1 MIGHVDADCFYVSAE
16 RVRFPHLKGV
26 PVGVIGNHGACII
39 AKSYEAKAA
48 GIKTGTPIWE
58 GATLCPDAVY
68 VKRDFRWYETLS
80 RRMLELVGE
89 ISPRVEFY
97 SIDESFYEVETV
109 DPASLQAAILN
120 RVGVPVSVGIAPTK
134 TLAKL
139 CSDSSK
145 PFGVRV
151 VTSDNERRELIQG
164 MPVTE
169 VCGIAGKAA
178 AKLAAHRILTCDQ
191 FAAADNR
198 LIRKLLTVV
207 GERLWYELRG
217 EPVLPVATSRVAHKR
232 IARGGSIG
240 RATRDPSRVAAFVV
254 RNVERVIEALFY
266 YQVCCDQLTLS
277 LDFRDAP
284 GRALR
289 CSLLGSTAD
298 TDDLRDAALWLLPRV
313 WRPPSA
319 TVHYMHV
326 IADRLRPLV
335 GRQRSLFERRRVKDD
350 RIEVVKRQINDSVG
364 RFALRSAST
373 LPLVDVY
380 SDPANSYDIPD
391 IHGKTC
397 F

>member
-16 RVRFPHLKGV
+16 RVRFPHLQGL

-58 GATLCPDAVY
+58 GRVLCPDAVY

-80 RRMLELVGE
+80 RRMLEIVKKV
-89 ISPRVEFY
+89 SPRVEFY
-97 SIDESFYEVETV
+97 SIDESFYEVEQI
-109 DPASLQAAILN
+109 DPRGLQAAIMD

-145 PFGVRV
+145 PFGTRV
-151 VTSDNERRELIQG
+151 IACEDDRRDLLAG
-164 MPVTE
+164 LPVTE
-169 VCGIAGKAA
+169 VCGIARRAA
-178 AKLAAHRILTCDQ
+178 AKLAGHRITTCDE
-191 FAAADNR
+191 FVAADNR
-198 LIRKLLTVV
+198 LIRRLLTVV

-217 EPVLPVATSRVAHKR
+217 EPALPVLTSRALHQR

-240 RATRDPSRVAAFVV
+240 RATRDPARVAAFVV
-254 RNVERVIEALFY
+254 RNVERVIEALFH

-284 GRALR
+284 GRAMR
-289 CSLLGSTAD
+289 CSLLGSTAEND
-298 TDDLRDAALWLLPRV
+298 ELRDAALWLLPQV
-313 WRPPSA
+313 WQPPSA

-335 GRQRSLFERRRVKDD
+335 GRQRSLFERPRVKDE
-350 RIEVVKRQINDSVG
+350 RIEAVKRQINDVVG
-364 RFALRSAST
+364 RFAVRSGST
-373 LPLVDVY
+373 LPLEDVY

>member
-16 RVRFPHLKGV
+16 RVRFPHLTGV

-58 GATLCPDAVY
+58 GVTLCPDAVY
-68 VKRDFRWYETLS
+68 VKRDFRWYEALS
-80 RRMLELVGE
+80 RKMLELVKE
-89 ISPRVEFY
+89 VSPRVEFY
-97 SIDESFYEVETV
+97 SIDESFYEVEV
-109 DPASLQAAILN
+109 IDPHGLQAAILE

-145 PFGVRV
+145 PFGVRI
-151 VTSDNERRELIQG
+151 VTSDDERRELLAGI
-164 MPVTE
+164 PVTE

-178 AKLAAHRILTCDQ
+178 IKLAAHRITTCDE
-191 FAAADNR
+191 FVAADNR

-217 EPVLPVATSRVAHKR
+217 EPVLPVLISRAAHQR

-240 RATRDPSRVAAFVV
+240 RATRDPARVAAFVV
-254 RNVERVIEALFY
+254 RNVERVVEALFY
-266 YQVCCDQLTLS
+266 YQVTCDQLTLS
-277 LDFRDAP
+277 LDFRGAP
-284 GRALR
+284 GRAIR

-298 TDDLRDAALWLLPRV
+298 TGDLRDAALWLLPRV
-313 WRPPSA
+313 WRPASA

-326 IADRLRPLV
+326 IADRLRPLTD
-335 GRQRSLFERRRVKDD
+335 RQRSLFERRTVKDE
-350 RIEVVKRQINDSVG
+350 RIEFVKRSINDVVG

-373 LPLVDVY
+373 LPLTDVY
-380 SDPANSYDIPD
+380 DDPANSYDIPD

>member
-16 RVRFPHLKGV
+16 RVRFPHLKGL
-26 PVGVIGNHGACII
+26 PVGVIGNHGACVI

-58 GATLCPDAVY
+58 ARSLCPDAVY
-68 VKRDFRWYETLS
+68 IKRDFRWYEAIS
-80 RRMLELVGE
+80 RRMLELVKE

-97 SIDESFYEVETV
+97 SIDESFYEVQEV
-109 DPASLQAAILN
+109 DPTGLQSTILD

-139 CSDSSK
+139 CSDCSK

-151 VTSDNERRELIQG
+151 ITTDDERRELIQG
-164 MPVTE
+164 LPVTE
-169 VCGIAGKAA
+169 ICGIAGRAA
-178 AKLAAHRILTCDQ
+178 TKLEAHRIETCDQ

-217 EPVLPVATSRVAHKR
+217 EPVLPVQTSRADHKC

-289 CSLLGSTAD
+289 CSLLGSSAD

-326 IADRLRPLV
+326 IADRLRPLT
-335 GRQRSLFERRRVKDD
+335 GRQRSLFERRRAKDE
-350 RIEVVKRQINDSVG
+350 RVEGVKRQINDAVG

-373 LPLVDVY
+373 LALTDVY